1 MKNIK
6 SWPIL
11 IGAAQCTQPKESL
24 NPLDPLK
31 LIAKVSKLAIEDTG
45 ITNLNEFIDT
55 VYHVF
60 CGSWSYEDAPGEL
73 CEMLGITP
81 AIKVL
86 SSSVGNTSLRLLIQA
101 ALSITEGKSKM
112 VLKKRI

>member
-11 IGAAQCTQPKESL
+11 IGAAQNTQPKESL

-55 VYHVF
+55 MYHVF
-60 CGSWSYEDAPGEL
+60 CGSWFYEDAPGEL

-86 SSSVGNTSLRLLIQA
+86 SSSGGNTSLRLLIQY
-101 ALSITEGKSKM
+101 LIYPESECSLEFEIN
-112 VLKKRI
+112 L